1 MTMPRTNSIRV
12 LLTDE
17 ERAAIEQAAARE
29 ERTMSSLVRYL
40 LIQHIIKQVQAE
52 KNTEG
57 QQRVAA

>member
-1 MTMPRTNSIRV
+1 MTPPRTNSIRV